1 MPYLCILSASLW
13 SECRDTAIGIAR
25 KGKLVRDSSGRAY
38 TKINGRL
45 LIVAKLGGRKHHQF
59 FGFVVGLIDLEH
71 SRKSP
76 RDSFFL
82 SLLYVVP

>member
-13 SECRDTAIGIAR
+13 SECRDTTIGIAR
-25 KGKLVRDSSGRAY
+25 KGKLARDSSGRAY
-38 TKINGRL
+38 TKINGSL

-59 FGFVVGLIDLEH
+59 FGFVVSLIDLEH

-82 SLLYVVP
+82 SLLYVAP

>member
-1 MPYLCILSASLW
+1 MPYLCRLSASLW
-13 SECRDTAIGIAR
+13 GECRDTAIGISR
-25 KGKLVRDSSGRAY
+25 KRKLARDSSRRAY
-38 TKINGRL
+38 TKINGGL
-45 LIVAKLGGRKHHQF
+45 LLVAKLGGRKHHRF

-71 SRKSP
+71 SGKSP